1 MLKVA
6 AGLIAQTPEPQISR
20 HSAVCAPMVEGARC
34 CDVESHFVLDYNTHT
49 RWWIQRMDLYHDM
62 DEEDRERERKKDEE
76 REKKKPPEM
85 RLCRSSPR
93 TSLTPTSLAT

>member
-1 MLKVA
+1 MPKPQSPRYRDTVRYVPQWWRAHGA
-6 AGLIAQTPEPQISR
+6 AMSNLN
-20 HSAVCAPMVEGARC
+20 
-34 CDVESHFVLDYNTHT
+34 FVLDYNTHT

-62 DEEDRERERKKDEE
+62 DEEDRDRERKKDEE